1 MSLKR
6 VLFVLF
12 FVFILLVNNYILSDE
27 LSFLEIDY
35 LGEKIKIL
43 TTLKEVNNEI
53 YIPLP
58 LFSSTFGYSYKQVSD
73 KIHLYDSNS
82 EILTAKV
89 GEKKVI
95 LHGRNGV
102 LFNPI
107 LKEGDILYF
116 PLSSFYRLIGYRV
129 YLKNKTLYIVNE
141 ISNVEYSRGTLVI
154 SFKGKSQVNFNT
166 ISLNLP
172 PRFVIDLQNVVFVNN
187 KGEINPNDPYIKSI
201 RYSQFNVA
209 PYVVRVVVEFKKQI
223 ITPEIKK
230 DLGKLILK
238 FPVKY
243 GENDEQKM
251 VKLYELFWEENN
263 NNLNFFLKFS
273 ENFTYTKNFLT
284 NPNRYYYDIS
294 NAESSLTY
302 TSIVIQKN
310 PVNSVRI
317 GERTKEDYSLRIV
330 FETYT
335 ESDISEEVYSNT
347 LKISFKVQKEEDLKK
362 ENSVNYTIF
371 VDPGHGGSDPGAI
384 YGELKEKDINL
395 KVSLKLAEKL
405 KNKGYI
411 VYLLRENDITLS
423 LDDRV
428 KFINDKINLNN
439 LLLSSS
445 ILISIHTNAAFSPD
459 VRGIEICY
467 ANDLSE
473 SLVKTFI
480 EVFNSNGFV
489 VRRSIKGKF
498 YVLSRVSIPS
508 VIVEMG
514 FITNEFDRNLLLND
528 EFQNKLIDK
537 IIEVID
543 KYVEGGKNG

>member
-6 VLFVLF
+6 FLFVLF
-12 FVFILLVNNYILSDE
+12 FVFILLANNYILSDE
-27 LSFLEIDY
+27 LSFLEVDY

-43 TTLKEVNNEI
+43 TTLKEINNEI

-58 LFSSTFGYSYKQVSD
+58 LFSSTFGYAYKQVAD
-73 KIHLYDSNS
+73 EIHLYDSNN
-82 EILTAKV
+82 EIFIAKV

-102 LFNPI
+102 LVNPI
-107 LKEGDILYF
+107 LKEGDIVYF
-116 PLSSFYRLIGYRV
+116 PLSSFYRLIGYRA

-141 ISNVEYSRGTLVI
+141 ISNVDYSKGILTI
-154 SFKGKSQVNFNT
+154 NFKGKSQINFNT
-166 ISLNLP
+166 LNLSAP
-172 PRFVIDLQNVVFVNN
+172 PRFVIDLQNVVFIDN
-187 KGEINPNDPYIKSI
+187 KGEINLNDPYIKSI

-209 PYVVRVVVEFKKQI
+209 PYVVRVVVEFKNQI
-223 ITPEIKK
+223 MTPEIKK

-243 GENDEQKM
+243 GENDGQEM
-251 VKLYELFWEENN
+251 VRLYDLSWEENADT
-263 NNLNFFLKFS
+263 LNFFLRFS
-273 ENFTYTKNFLT
+273 DNFTYTKNFLP

-302 TSIVIQKN
+302 TSIIIQRD
-310 PVNSVRI
+310 PIISVRI
-317 GERTKEDYSLRIV
+317 GERTKEDYSLRVV

-347 LKISFKVQKEEDLKK
+347 LKISFKVSKK
-362 ENSVNYTIF
+362 GNLIRENSINYTVF

-428 KFINDKINLNN
+428 KFINDKINSNN

-467 ANDLSE
+467 ANDISE

-480 EVFNSNGFV
+480 EVFNSNDLM

-528 EFQNKLIDK
+528 EYQDKLIDK

-543 KYVEGGKNG
+543 KYVEGGKNE